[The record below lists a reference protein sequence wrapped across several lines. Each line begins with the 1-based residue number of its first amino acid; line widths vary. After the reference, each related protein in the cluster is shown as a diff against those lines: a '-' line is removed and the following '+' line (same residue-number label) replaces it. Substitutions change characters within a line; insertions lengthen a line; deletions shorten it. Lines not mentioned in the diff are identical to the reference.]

1 LSNLAVVETAIATTA
16 VGFTEVPAGRYYV
29 RIRGVNVQ
37 GAGPIS
43 NEVRIDVLR

>member
-16 VGFTEVPAGRYYV
+16 VGFTGVPAGRYYV

-43 NEVRIDVLR
+43 NEVRIDVP